1 MKKLKQLLEG
11 YAWERVP
18 GKPLPTLKGV
28 TAAYGG
34 TNQVNEAVNTN
45 RVSIPIGGING
56 KFLVITTSEN
66 DNTVI
71 FKPDMSEPYDTLQN
85 LDREYIQDEL
95 HAYCEKKTGLKFTTS
110 GGGGTRQYRFKI
122 DMYSIA
128 DKITNS

>member
-18 GKPLPTLKGV
+18 GKPLPTLKDV
-28 TAAYGG
+28 AAAYVG
-34 TNQVNEAVNTN
+34 TNQVNEAAITN
-45 RVSIPIGGING
+45 RVTITIGGINC
-56 KFLVITTSEN
+56 KFVVSTSSDN

-71 FKPDMSEPYDTLQN
+71 FRPDMSEPYDTLQN

-110 GGGGTRQYRFKI
+110 GGGGARQYRFKI

-128 DKITNS
+128 DKITKS

>member
-18 GKPLPTLKGV
+18 GKPLPTLKDV
-28 TAAYGG
+28 AAAYGG
-34 TNQVNEAVNTN
+34 NSQVNEAANTN
-45 RVSIPIGGING
+45 SVSITIDGINC

-71 FKPDMSEPYDTLQN
+71 FKPDMSEPYDTLQH

-95 HAYCEKKTGLKFTTS
+95 HAYCEEKTGLKFTTS
-110 GGGGTRQYRFKI
+110 GGGGARQYRFKI
-122 DMYSIA
+122 DMYSVANI
-128 DKITNS
+128 ITNS